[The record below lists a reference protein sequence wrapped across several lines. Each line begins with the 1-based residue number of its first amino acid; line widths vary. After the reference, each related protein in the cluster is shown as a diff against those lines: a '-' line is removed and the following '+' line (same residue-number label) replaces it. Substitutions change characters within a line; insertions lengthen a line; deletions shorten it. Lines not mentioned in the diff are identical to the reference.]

1 MTWLSDSAKGRDN
14 NLNLIRALA
23 AMAVLVS
30 HAVPIALGTMVPEP
44 LEARYGI
51 ALGTLAVY
59 LFFIISGF
67 LITASFQRSS
77 SHRSFLLARFLRLMP
92 ALVVSLVLVTYVMG
106 PLVSFLGAREYLTLI
121 EPFVFFIKNL
131 TLISIEYYLPGVFV
145 DNPVS
150 NVMGSIWTLRHE
162 VAAYML
168 VFLIGI
174 LGGFATRLR
183 ATAALL
189 AVIAVQIVLVQSG
202 LALPTL
208 LDQFLDLVSPFLV
221 GSLLYV
227 WRDRVPLWWPLALA
241 AAAVFWMFGGHSGVG
256 YWIMMLSMSY
266 VVMWLAYVPG
276 GFLRAYN
283 RVGDYSYGIYIYAFP
298 VQGLM
303 VHLLG
308 PQGMWENVLYSTP
321 PTVLLSM
328 LSWHLIEQPSMAAKP
343 ALMAWLGPRLRQA

>member
-1 MTWLSDSAKGRDN
+1 MIWLSDRAKGRDN
-14 NLNLIRALA
+14 NLNLIRAVA

-30 HAVPIALGTMVPEP
+30 HAVPIALGTAVPEP
-44 LEARYGI
+44 LEARFGI
-51 ALGTLAVY
+51 ALGTFAVY
-59 LFFIISGF
+59 VFFVISGF

-77 SHRSFLLARFLRLMP
+77 SHLSFLLARVLRLVP
-92 ALVVSLVLVTYVMG
+92 ALFISLVLVTYGMG
-106 PLVSFLGAREYLTLI
+106 PLVSILGVREYLTLI

-150 NVMGSIWTLRHE
+150 NVVGSILTLRHE

-168 VFLIGI
+168 VFAIGM
-174 LGGFATRLR
+174 LGGFTTRLR
-183 ATAALL
+183 ATVALL
-189 AVIAVQIVLVQSG
+189 AAIAIQVALVQSG
-202 LALPTL
+202 MALPSL

-227 WRDRVPLWWPLALA
+227 WRDRVPLLWPLALV
-241 AAAVFWMFGGHSGVG
+241 AAVVLWMFGGKAGIS

-266 VVMWLAYVPG
+266 LVMWLAYVPG
-276 GFLRAYN
+276 GILRAYN

-308 PQGMWENVLYSTP
+308 PQSMWENVLYSTP
-321 PTVLLSM
+321 PTLILSI
-328 LSWHLIEQPSMAAKP
+328 LSWHLVEQPSMAAKP
-343 ALMAWLGPRLRQA
+343 GLMAWLGPRPRQA